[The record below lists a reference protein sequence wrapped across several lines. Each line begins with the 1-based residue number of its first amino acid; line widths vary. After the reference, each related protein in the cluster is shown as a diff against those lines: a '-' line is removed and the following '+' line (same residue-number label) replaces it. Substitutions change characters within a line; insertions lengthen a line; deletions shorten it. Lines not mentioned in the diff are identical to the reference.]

1 MNEFQEP
8 KSEYEHIPIP
18 AELSERVQEGLRQ
31 GRRARTRR
39 RWTRSIGTVAACFAV
54 LVGTLNLSPTVAA
67 AAADVPVLGGLFQVL
82 TVRNYT
88 TEQDQ
93 AHYQVNAKG
102 GGPGPAGAG
111 PGPSA
116 PWPPALP
123 SWWER

>member
-18 AELSERVQEGLRQ
+18 AELSNRVQEGLRQ
-31 GRRARTRR
+31 
-39 RWTRSIGTVAACFAV
+39 
-54 LVGTLNLSPTVAA
+54 
-67 AAADVPVLGGLFQVL
+67 
-82 TVRNYT
+82 
-88 TEQDQ
+88 
-93 AHYQVNAKG
+93 